1 MLAIGSV
8 QVANSIK
15 INRKLF
21 WMMSYHS
28 LDVKGPVSRENMFN
42 RFREEME
49 KTLVDDY
56 ADTVGFFPFW
66 KIEN

>member
-1 MLAIGSV
+1 
-8 QVANSIK
+8 
-15 INRKLF
+15 
-21 WMMSYHS
+21 MMAYHS